1 MRTRS
6 IISGEGTSTRIN
18 VTPMIDVV
26 MVLIVFYL
34 LVGQLAIDR
43 KAAIDLPASST
54 GIEQN
59 RDLDPIVIGIRQ
71 DGSLSIN
78 GQAIERERFA
88 GEIRGLH
95 LRNPGTPIQIRAH
108 RLAAYG
114 VIRPVITHI
123 RDLEIPTVELVTEQ
137 QR

>member
-6 IISGEGTSTRIN
+6 IISNEGTSTRIN

-43 KAAIDLPASST
+43 KAAIDLPASTT
-54 GIEQN
+54 GIEQSQE
-59 RDLDPIVIGIRQ
+59 RDPIVIGITQ
-71 DGSLSIN
+71 NGSLSIN
-78 GQAIERERFA
+78 GQAIARERFA
-88 GEIRGLH
+88 GEIRGMH
-95 LRNPGTPIQIRAH
+95 TRNPGTPIQIRAH
-108 RLAAYG
+108 RGAPFG
-114 VIRPVITHI
+114 VIRPVITQLG
-123 RDLEIPTVELVTEQ
+123 DLEIPTVELVTEQ